1 MQRGK
6 PFGQHLHEEP
16 TRGELLLC
24 LLLLG
29 VTSATPSHSQ
39 GASCGSTQVNNT
51 RAFPA
56 LHGKKM
62 VLISDGFIPQL
73 TEGKGALPYISAA
86 GFKD

>member
-1 MQRGK
+1 MERGK
-6 PFGQHLHEEP
+6 QFGQYLHEEP
-16 TRGELLLC
+16 TQGELLLC

-29 VTSATPSHSQ
+29 VTSANPSHSR
-39 GASCGSTQVNNT
+39 GASRGTTQVNNT

-62 VLISDGFIPQL
+62 VLISDGFILQL

>member
-1 MQRGK
+1 MERGK
-6 PFGQHLHEEP
+6 AFGQHLHEEP
-16 TRGELLLC
+16 IQGEL

-29 VTSATPSHSQ
+29 VTSANLSHSR
-39 GASCGSTQVNNT
+39 GASRGTTQVNNT
-51 RAFPA
+51 GALPA

-62 VLISDGFIPQL
+62 VLISDGFILQL